1 MRFQPILRRTF
12 LVMVVAAT
20 TSLAVSAPAQ
30 ANPAEDYVQGNIN
43 KGLAILNNKPL
54 STEQR
59 RGQFES
65 FLLGLTDMKRIADFT
80 LGQYRRTASPADLAA
95 FEGAFQSY
103 ATAVY
108 QSYFA
113 KYAGQTLK
121 VTGSQ
126 ARTPDDF
133 IVATQLIDPSDH
145 SGQEPLEVDFRVRTD
160 TGKPVVVD
168 FSVAG
173 IWLAL
178 EERDQFTAFLGQNNG
193 NVPMLVSHLAEL
205 AKQFRNGWT
214 TTHSH
219 APNRCKRPAL
229 GAGEP
234 AFVFDAVRLIRV
246 NAQATLLVGFV
257 VVIIAFEPFDMAVA
271 FERQHV
277 GGDAVQE
284 PAVMADDHGAA
295 GKFLQRRFQRPQR
308 VDIQIVGGLIEQKKI
323 GARFQHL
330 GQMHA
335 VAFAAG

>member
-1 MRFQPILRRTF
+1 MRFQLIPRRSF
-12 LVMVVAAT
+12 LAMTAA
-20 TSLAVSAPAQ
+20 AVSLTVSVPAW
-30 ANPAEDYVQGNIN
+30 ANPAEDYVQNNIN
-43 KGLAILNNKPL
+43 KGLAILNNKQL
-54 STEQR
+54 AAEQR
-59 RGQFES
+59 RTQFET

-80 LGQYRRTASPADLAA
+80 LGQYRRTANPAELVA
-95 FEGAFQSY
+95 FEGAFQNY

-193 NVPMLVSHLAEL
+193 NIPMLVSHLSEL
-205 AKQFRNGWT
+205 AKQFRN
-214 TTHSH
+214 
-219 APNRCKRPAL
+219 N
-229 GAGEP
+229 
-234 AFVFDAVRLIRV
+234 
-246 NAQATLLVGFV
+246 
-257 VVIIAFEPFDMAVA
+257 
-271 FERQHV
+271 
-277 GGDAVQE
+277 
-284 PAVMADDHGAA
+284 
-295 GKFLQRRFQRPQR
+295 
-308 VDIQIVGGLIEQKKI
+308 
-323 GARFQHL
+323 
-330 GQMHA
+330 
-335 VAFAAG
+335 

>member
-1 MRFQPILRRTF
+1 MT
-12 LVMVVAAT
+12 AA
-20 TSLAVSAPAQ
+20 AVSLTMSVPAW
-30 ANPAEDYVQGNIN
+30 ANPAEDYVQNNIN
-43 KGLAILNNKPL
+43 KGLAILNNKQL
-54 STEQR
+54 AAEQR
-59 RGQFES
+59 RTQFET

-80 LGQYRRTASPADLAA
+80 LGQYRRTANPADLAA
-95 FEGAFQSY
+95 FEGAFQNY

-193 NVPMLVSHLAEL
+193 NIPMLVSHLSEL
-205 AKQFRNGWT
+205 AKQFRN
-214 TTHSH
+214 
-219 APNRCKRPAL
+219 N
-229 GAGEP
+229 
-234 AFVFDAVRLIRV
+234 
-246 NAQATLLVGFV
+246 
-257 VVIIAFEPFDMAVA
+257 
-271 FERQHV
+271 
-277 GGDAVQE
+277 
-284 PAVMADDHGAA
+284 
-295 GKFLQRRFQRPQR
+295 
-308 VDIQIVGGLIEQKKI
+308 
-323 GARFQHL
+323 
-330 GQMHA
+330 
-335 VAFAAG
+335 